1 MGSIGEWCIWKAN
14 RFLFIKSLA
23 RGLERLLLFEGDVQA
38 EFERSFQVD
47 METFGHVFTVDLKPM
62 GGEIKLTN
70 ENKHGMRI
78 ASNGDDWDSD

>member
-1 MGSIGEWCIWKAN
+1 MHHVLKAN
-14 RFLFIKSLA
+14 LLFIKSLA

-47 METFGHVFTVDLKPM
+47 VETFGHVFTVDLKPM

-70 ENKHGMRI
+70 ENKHGMKFGTK
-78 ASNGDDWDSD
+78 NDLG